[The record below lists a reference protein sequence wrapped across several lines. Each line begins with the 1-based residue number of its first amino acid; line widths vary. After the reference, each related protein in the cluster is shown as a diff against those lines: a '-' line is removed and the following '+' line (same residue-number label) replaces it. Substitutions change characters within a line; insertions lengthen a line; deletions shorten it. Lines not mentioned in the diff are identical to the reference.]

1 MIRKQFDELKS
12 SGRLPSPSGIGLK
25 IMRMTQTDS
34 WDITDLVAVV
44 SADPALTSRII
55 KLANS
60 AQEVGLAAI
69 ATLQDAAVR
78 VGARNVSNQAL
89 SFSLVSGNR
98 SGRCEEFEYDRFWSL
113 SLATGVAAGQ
123 ISKKASL
130 AAPTEAFTCALLSKV
145 GQLGLASV
153 HPATYSELLVAANED
168 SSVDIASLENER
180 FAINSREVTAAL
192 MEDWGMP
199 EYFYESV
206 SYQKRSVAGDE
217 TTNKKTI
224 ELVLTLR
231 MAAVLGEFCLA
242 DEEAQVELWPAVAR
256 VREDLGLDSDEFQEF
271 CESVAEEWKEW
282 GANLNF
288 STTDCAELKDIER
301 LAGGFEPHDAESIMV
316 DGEIDPDKFRALRI
330 LAVDDEPVSLR
341 VLAGQLKIAGHEVLM
356 ARDGEEALAMTLE
369 HNPHIVISDW
379 MMPKMDGLELCK
391 ALRRAQA
398 GRSVYFLLLTGRD
411 EEDRVVE
418 AFEGGIDDYVAKPFN
433 SKILLARVR
442 AGLRLV
448 NLREQVDL
456 EQITQREKTAE
467 LGVLTRQLREAAFTD
482 ALTNLPNRRFCMESL
497 ETEWECWVKSKQELS
512 VITLDIDFFKAVN
525 DNHGH
530 DVGDDV
536 LCETSDAMKKVL
548 RDGDMLARIGGE
560 EFLVICPETNT
571 EGALICAERIR
582 VAIEEHVIE
591 SGGFKGNVT
600 ISSGVSTASEGME
613 DAYALIK
620 ASDEALYL
628 AKGDGRN
635 CVRTAP
641 PRDLQLPRS
650 A

>member
-1 MIRKQFDELKS
+1 MIRKQFDELKN

-25 IMRMTQTDS
+25 ILRMTQSPS
-34 WDITDLVAVV
+34 WDISDLVSVV

-60 AQEVGLAAI
+60 VQSAGVG
-69 ATLQDAAVR
+69 TVGSLQDAAIR

-89 SFSLVSGNR
+89 SFSLISGHR
-98 SGRCEEFEYDRFWSL
+98 TGRCEEFDYDRFWAL
-113 SLATGVAAGQ
+113 SLACGVAAGNVAK
-123 ISKKASL
+123 ILGLGS
-130 AAPTEAFTCALLSKV
+130 PMEAFTCALLSKV

-153 HPATYSELLVAANED
+153 HSNAYGELLAACKQD
-168 SSVDIASLENER
+168 GSLDIASLENER

-199 EYFYESV
+199 EYFSESIL
-206 SYQKRSVAGDE
+206 YQRRSLASDE
-217 TTNKKTI
+217 STSKKTI
-224 ELVLTLR
+224 ELVLVLR
-231 MAAVLGEFCLA
+231 MSATLAEFCLA
-242 DEEAQVELWPAVAR
+242 EEDEQVEMWPAMLR
-256 VREDLGLDSDEFQEF
+256 VREDLGMDQPDFEAFS
-271 CESVAEEWKEW
+271 EEVGSEWQEW
-282 GANLNF
+282 GQTLDLT
-288 STTDCAELKDIER
+288 TTDVTELELIAQRAEKTVPES
-301 LAGGFEPHDAESIMV
+301 AESLLV

-356 ARDGEEALAMTLE
+356 AKDGEEALAMTLE
-369 HNPHIVISDW
+369 CNPHIVISDW
-379 MMPKMDGLELCK
+379 MMPNMDGLELCK

-418 AFEGGIDDYVAKPFN
+418 AFEAGIDDYVAKPFN

-456 EQITQREKTAE
+456 EQLTQREKTAE

-482 ALTNLPNRRFCMESL
+482 PLTGLPNRRFSMDRL
-497 ETEWECWVKSKQELS
+497 DAEWECWVKSKQELS
-512 VITLDIDFFKAVN
+512 VIMIDIDFFKAVN

-530 DVGDDV
+530 DVGDAV
-536 LCETSDAMKKVL
+536 LCETADVMKKAL
-548 RDGDMLARIGGE
+548 RDGDILARIGGE
-560 EFLVICPETNT
+560 EFLVICPETDT
-571 EGALICAERIR
+571 AGALKCAERVRQAVEGNI
-582 VAIEEHVIE
+582 IEP
-591 SGGFKGNVT
+591 GGFDGHVT
-600 ISSGVSTASEGME
+600 ISAGVSTADDSMV
-613 DAYALIK
+613 DAYALLK
-620 ASDEALYL
+620 AADEAVYA
-628 AKGDGRN
+628 AKADGRN
-635 CVRTAP
+635 CSRTISRP
-641 PRDLQLPRS
+641 PMELPRS